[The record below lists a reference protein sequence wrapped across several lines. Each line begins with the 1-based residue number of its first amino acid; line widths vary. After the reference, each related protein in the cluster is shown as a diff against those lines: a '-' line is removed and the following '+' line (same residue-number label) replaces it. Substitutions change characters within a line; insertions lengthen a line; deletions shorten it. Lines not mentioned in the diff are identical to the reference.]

1 MTDDEVKDYLADNP
15 QVSDDIVAIMTASQL
30 PAALVKLVDV
40 QAKVDAA
47 LLKDALDDKNPQRN
61 PRPDRQGQRAAAAI
75 NKAIA
80 DNDGDGKPDKL
91 MTAAQA
97 SYITNWTNRP
107 GRKTSRRSTA
117 WSARP
122 SPPLPRVRPATSSRR

>member
-61 PRPDRQGQRAAAAI
+61 PRPDRQGQRAA
-75 NKAIA
+75 
-80 DNDGDGKPDKL
+80 
-91 MTAAQA
+91 
-97 SYITNWTNRP
+97 
-107 GRKTSRRSTA
+107 RRDQQGY
-117 WSARP
+117 
-122 SPPLPRVRPATSSRR
+122 RRQ